1 MTRAGCEAAAP
12 AVPRLSPRE
21 LRAAPGQVIGH
32 RIACFDALPSTQDA
46 IRELGCLG
54 APEGVA
60 VFAETQTA
68 GRGRRGRAWVSPPGR
83 GLWFSVLLRPAL
95 PPERLPQIPLA
106 AAVALARACR
116 EAAGVTPGI
125 KWPNDLLWEGR
136 KLGGILA
143 ERVARPES
151 PPFVVLGVGINV
163 DLPEGE
169 LPPDLRGLATS
180 LRAAAGGAPVDR
192 AALARRALSELDDG
206 YRRLTAEGFAGIRAE
221 WRSLAAWLGR
231 PVEVRGPDGAWAG
244 TAVDLDEDGALLVDT
259 PDGRRRF
266 LAGEVS
272 LRRLGGAGGEDRPSA
287 AGTPARSSRLP
298 DRL

>member
-1 MTRAGCEAAAP
+1 MTRAGGEAAAP
-12 AVPRLSPRE
+12 AVARLSPRE
-21 LRAAPGQVIGH
+21 LRPAPGQVIG
-32 RIACFDALPSTQDA
+32 RRVACYDALTSTQDA
-46 IRELGCLG
+46 VRDLGCRG
-54 APEGVA
+54 EPEGVA
-60 VFAETQTA
+60 VFAEAQTA

-95 PPERLPQIPLA
+95 PPERLPQIPIA

-116 EAAGVTPGI
+116 EAAGVTPAV

-163 DLPEGE
+163 DLSEGE

-180 LRAAAGGAPVDR
+180 LRAAAGGPAVDR
-192 AALARRALSELDDG
+192 AFLARRALRELDAG
-206 YRRLTAEGFAGIRAE
+206 YRRLAAEGFAGIRAE

-231 PVEVRGPDGAWAG
+231 AVEVRGPDGAWTG

-259 PDGRRRF
+259 PDGRRRC

-272 LRRLGGAGGEDRPSA
+272 LRR
-287 AGTPARSSRLP
+287 P
-298 DRL
+298 DGL

>member
-1 MTRAGCEAAAP
+1 MSPAGREPAADARS
-12 AVPRLSPRE
+12 RLSPRE
-21 LRAAPGQVIGH
+21 LRAAPGQVIGR

-46 IRELGCLG
+46 VRDLGCRG

-68 GRGRRGRAWVSPPGR
+68 GRGRRGRTWISPAGR

-116 EAAGVTPGI
+116 QAAGVTPAV

-143 ERVARPES
+143 ERVAPSGR

-163 DLPEGE
+163 DLAEGE

-192 AALARRALSELDDG
+192 AALARRALRELDAG
-206 YRRLTAEGFAGIRAE
+206 YRRLAAEGFAGIRAE

-231 PVEVRGPDGAWAG
+231 TVEVRGPDGAWAG
-244 TAVDLDEDGALLVDT
+244 TAVDLDEDGALVVDT
-259 PDGRRRF
+259 AEGRRRF

-272 LRRLGGAGGEDRPSA
+272 LRDVPRSALSGRPVA
-287 AGTPARSSRLP
+287 AGPP
-298 DRL
+298 DGP